1 MIITENVIIDK
12 LKPIDASQLHVFMIQ
27 NTERFTKFFPR
38 TLSDNVTLEKS
49 LVYIE
54 TKDREIQQKINFT
67 FAIREID
74 TQKIIGLI
82 IIKKIDWTN
91 RIGELA
97 YCIENN
103 FEGKGLISKVVK
115 VISSFAYNELELKTL
130 QIIAHKTNFGS
141 IKVAENN
148 GFIWQRT
155 LIDEFTPTN
164 ELPLNMELYELTN
177 ER

>member
-1 MIITENVIIDK
+1 MELIITDNISIDN
-12 LKPIDASQLHVFMIQ
+12 LKPKDANQLHLFMVE
-27 NTERFTKFFPR
+27 NTERFTKFFPL
-38 TLSDNVTLEKS
+38 TLSSNETLEKS
-49 LVYIE
+49 VEYID
-54 TKDREIQQKINFT
+54 TKAREIQQKVNFT

-97 YCIENN
+97 YCIGNN
-103 FEGKGLISKVVK
+103 FEGKGLVSKAVK
-115 VISSFAYNELELKTL
+115 ALSSFACDKLELKTL

-148 GFIWQRT
+148 DFIWQRT

-164 ELPLNMELYELTN
+164 ELPLNMELYELTK
-177 ER
+177 

>member
-12 LKPIDASQLHVFMIQ
+12 LKPIDASQLHEFMIQ

-54 TKDREIQQKINFT
+54 TKGKEIQQKINFT

-97 YCIENN
+97 YCIGNN

-130 QIIAHKTNFGS
+130 QIIAHKTNLGS

-155 LIDEFTPTN
+155 LIEEFTPTN

>member
-1 MIITENVIIDK
+1 M
-12 LKPIDASQLHVFMIQ
+12 
-27 NTERFTKFFPR
+27 
-38 TLSDNVTLEKS
+38 
-49 LVYIE
+49 
-54 TKDREIQQKINFT
+54 
-67 FAIREID
+67 
-74 TQKIIGLI
+74 I